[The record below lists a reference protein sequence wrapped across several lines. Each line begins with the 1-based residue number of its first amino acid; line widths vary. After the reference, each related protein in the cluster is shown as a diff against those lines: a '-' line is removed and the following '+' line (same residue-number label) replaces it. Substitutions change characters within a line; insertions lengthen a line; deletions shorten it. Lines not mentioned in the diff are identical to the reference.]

1 MLQQRL
7 QVSTNI
13 LRVRWNALLQ
23 LMNDVPVK
31 DDTLFVH
38 HARRAM
44 RGPHPVGFKS
54 QEGRGLDSAAGSRG
68 RGRAHFYRRQTTPA
82 YARRKSWHPNAFW
95 RHLRPPVSYPF
106 STSTPRSHSSPHARP
121 RPSPLAPAEIARLEA
136 IGAQGGDSEGWKAW
150 KELGMRYW
158 SCAYGSR

>member
-1 MLQQRL
+1 MLQQRS

-31 DDTLFVH
+31 DVTLFVH
-38 HARRAM
+38 HATRAM
-44 RGPHPVGFKS
+44 YGPHTVDFKS
-54 QEGRGLDSAAGSRG
+54 QEGRGINIAFGSRG
-68 RGRAHFYRRQTTPA
+68 RGHAHFYRRPTTPT

-95 RHLRPPVSYPF
+95 RHLRPLVSSSF

-136 IGAQGGDSEGWKAW
+136 IGEQGGDAEGWKAW

-158 SCAYGSR
+158 SCA